1 MNEVGLQHKE
11 KETQPTEEFSDGK
24 ILKSEKEI
32 QPENQEQR
40 AEVATAEM
48 SDSQL
53 SDYVAGTKEKISQQ
67 TSSIES
73 DAKLTVES
81 SIKSMGVSQ
90 EFVDQA
96 LSQSE
101 LGSRLKD
108 FQEQA
113 DELAKQ
119 ANSKI
124 ESTASETG
132 GEKISKQEQT
142 DRFKQ
147 LNDFRDRWL
156 IAKRIGTAL
165 EAGKYKIKDKG
176 MENLSP
182 EEAKAKMQERYSELS
197 REIITMAAE
206 MNGQTPEEFK
216 DKIKKDSGY
225 AEDESKKG
233 AYRQMLTREAER
245 MFNQKKDKLEQLS
258 GKKVTGPKGREKI
271 KQLNETR
278 KNKSATEPVLEVPNE
293 ENSEIKTQP
302 TKSILE
308 VEPKQEVQ
316 VEQQVETKPS
326 SQEGSGEIPDPKK
339 ELESIFE
346 QRIDNLRISSYG
358 GASRATR
365 AATENEILSEQALLE
380 KVKNGVFPEEI
391 NSKLKQELIIIPGDP
406 IDEEDYRQH
415 KDEYDRSK
423 KEYEEKKAKI
433 KRISD
438 YIDQQRL
445 KSEQTS
451 AEQTKPAEAKP
462 EIPPVPVKRKIE
474 VKQKESEQKI
484 QPEPVQ
490 EVVPKSKVEESIP
503 ASPEHEKF
511 QELIREAAREG
522 CVAAYSSWPG
532 ENIPNQAQSEL
543 RDYGTITD
551 PRINREGS
559 KISRLQ
565 HDMYSDSELK
575 YGYYKDPIQV
585 LGKENCQ
592 EVISMSLVQLNG
604 TRLNLKDFTGRPEDA
619 EKPALAINYAVVD
632 AKGHSLTD
640 HTGRDN
646 TFFAQIFL
654 PEELAKSLY
663 GEIQQNPSHIRE
675 LLEKFNQAIVTDP
688 NVAKKST
695 KPFKF
700 MDGVHLPTTEA
711 KVAVLPPNN
720 REAYYKTENGTTS
733 IKPEY
738 IKKVEY
744 KK

>member
-1 MNEVGLQHKE
+1 
-11 KETQPTEEFSDGK
+11 
-24 ILKSEKEI
+24 
-32 QPENQEQR
+32 
-40 AEVATAEM
+40 
-48 SDSQL
+48 
-53 SDYVAGTKEKISQQ
+53 
-67 TSSIES
+67 
-73 DAKLTVES
+73 
-81 SIKSMGVSQ
+81 
-90 EFVDQA
+90 
-96 LSQSE
+96 
-101 LGSRLKD
+101 
-108 FQEQA
+108 
-113 DELAKQ
+113 
-119 ANSKI
+119 
-124 ESTASETG
+124 
-132 GEKISKQEQT
+132 
-142 DRFKQ
+142 
-147 LNDFRDRWL
+147 
-156 IAKRIGTAL
+156 
-165 EAGKYKIKDKG
+165 
-176 MENLSP
+176 
-182 EEAKAKMQERYSELS
+182 
-197 REIITMAAE
+197 
-206 MNGQTPEEFK
+206 
-216 DKIKKDSGY
+216 
-225 AEDESKKG
+225 
-233 AYRQMLTREAER
+233 
-245 MFNQKKDKLEQLS
+245 
-258 GKKVTGPKGREKI
+258 
-271 KQLNETR
+271 
-278 KNKSATEPVLEVPNE
+278 
-293 ENSEIKTQP
+293 
-302 TKSILE
+302 
-308 VEPKQEVQ
+308 
-316 VEQQVETKPS
+316 
-326 SQEGSGEIPDPKK
+326 
-339 ELESIFE
+339 
-346 QRIDNLRISSYG
+346 
-358 GASRATR
+358 
-365 AATENEILSEQALLE
+365 
-380 KVKNGVFPEEI
+380 
-391 NSKLKQELIIIPGDP
+391 
-406 IDEEDYRQH
+406 
-415 KDEYDRSK
+415 
-423 KEYEEKKAKI
+423 
-433 KRISD
+433 
-438 YIDQQRL
+438 
-445 KSEQTS
+445 
-451 AEQTKPAEAKP
+451 
-462 EIPPVPVKRKIE
+462 
-474 VKQKESEQKI
+474 
-484 QPEPVQ
+484 
-490 EVVPKSKVEESIP
+490 VPKSKVEESIP